1 MKRKFLNLT
10 LSAFVMSA
18 LLVTSCK
25 KGTDASAQADEIE
38 VAIANLDADTDV
50 AFDDVYD
57 NVMGNDDFGG
67 SGNFGIYGAKA
78 ELTDNTDGI
87 QMNGSP
93 ASVDSLGNRC
103 FTVTVAPQ
111 NPLLWP
117 KTVTIDFGT
126 AGCVGPHGRTRYGKI
141 ITVYSNRMIV
151 SGATATTTF
160 DNYRI
165 DSFKIEGT
173 HVVTNQSTPL
183 RSIWKVDVT
192 NGKVSN
198 LNNGNYRL
206 RNATHTF
213 TQVEGMLTPLMPLD
227 DAIEITGNGSGTA
240 SYNGNML
247 QWSRNIQTPL
257 LKRIACR
264 WFVKGTVNITR
275 NARTALLNFGNG
287 TCDNQATLTT
297 NGQTVNITLR

>member
-1 MKRKFLNLT
+1 MKRTFLKLT
-10 LSAFVMSA
+10 MSAFVMSA
-18 LLVTSCK
+18 LFVTSCK
-25 KGTDASAQADEIE
+25 KSTDASAKADETE
-38 VAIANLDADTDV
+38 VAIAQLDADTDV

-57 NVMGNDDFGG
+57 NVMGNNDFGG
-67 SGNFGIYGAKA
+67 SGNYGIYGAKA
-78 ELTDNTDGI
+78 ELSDNTDGTEVT
-87 QMNGSP
+87 GSP

-126 AGCVGPHGRTRYGKI
+126 AGCVGPNGHTRYGKI
-141 ITVYSNRMIV
+141 ITVYSSRMV
-151 SGATATTTF
+151 MPGAVATTTF
-160 DNYRI
+160 DNYKI

-173 HVVTNQSTPL
+173 HVVTNQSTAL

-198 LNNGNYRL
+198 LSNGNYRL

-213 TQVEGMLTPLMPLD
+213 TQVDGMLTPLNPFD

-247 QWSRNIQTPL
+247 QWSRTIQIPL
-257 LKRIACR
+257 LKKIACR
-264 WFVKGTVNITR
+264 WFVKGSVNITR
-275 NARTALLNFGNG
+275 NARTALLDFGNG
-287 TCDNQATLTT
+287 NCDNQATLTS
-297 NGQTVNITLR
+297 NGQTVNITLH

>member
-10 LSAFVMSA
+10 FSAFVMSA

-25 KGTDASAQADEIE
+25 KGTDASAQADEVE
-38 VAIANLDADTDV
+38 VAIAQLDADTDV

-67 SGNFGIYGAKA
+67 GGNFGIYGAKA
-78 ELTDNTDGI
+78 ELTDQTDGI

-103 FTVTVAPQ
+103 FTVSVTPQ

-117 KTVTIDFGT
+117 KTDTIDFGT
-126 AGCVGPHGRTRYGKI
+126 IGCVGPNGHTSYCNI

-151 SGATATTTF
+151 SGATASTTF

-213 TQVEGMLTPLMPLD
+213 TQVEGMLTPLLPLD

-240 SYNGNML
+240 SFNGNML
-247 QWSRNIQTPL
+247 QWSRTIQTPL

-264 WFVKGTVNITR
+264 WFVKGKVNITR
-275 NARTALLNFGNG
+275 NARTALLDFGNG
-287 TCDNQATLTT
+287 TCDNQATLTS
-297 NGQTVNITLR
+297 NGQTVNITLH